1 MDEKTAECLRY
12 IYILFIYLFTYLFIH
27 SFILT
32 QNHALSFKCGF
43 EFHVDTPY
51 TFVVTIFNCLILVKY
66 EALF

>member
-1 MDEKTAECLRY
+1 MPEVYLY
-12 IYILFIYLFTYLFIH
+12 IIYLFVYLLFIH

-32 QNHALSFKCGF
+32 QNHALSFKCDF